1 MKAIRLHLKQS
12 SANYRRE
19 ETVNC
24 RMTYPLPPYS
34 TVIGALHKA
43 CNYTEYHDMAVSIQ
57 GKYSSLQR
65 KLFREDCF
73 LNSLCDD
80 RGILVKMCD
89 SGILSSAYEVAASA
103 IKGQGNSFEKEI
115 TVNVVSR
122 ELLEEYKSLKTLGK
136 RIDEVNK
143 RVKAKKDRLRMMK
156 KDGVS
161 PEKIK
166 SYQAFVKALETRVK
180 NYKQKYYTEPYACFR
195 TLTKAPKCYEL
206 LFDVELIIH
215 IVSDDET
222 MSDIMSNID
231 NLTAIGRGEDFV
243 EIISAEETELDE
255 FSVLSKKRAY
265 ENNTASDKFISYIP
279 LQIVGNRKFVRA
291 GDRTNHLNGTK
302 YLINK
307 NYTVQNKKR
316 IFNKIPVLCTGD
328 YKIRNDCDGV
338 LFDSY
343 NEEIMPVFLV

>member
-34 TVIGALHKA
+34 TVIGAIHKA
-43 CNYTEYHDMAVSIQ
+43 CNYTQYHAMWVSIQ

-73 LNSLCDD
+73 LNILHDD
-80 RGILVKMCD
+80 RGILVKMCNG
-89 SGILSSAYEVAASA
+89 SILSPAYEVVASA
-103 IKGQGNSFEKEI
+103 IKGQGNSFEKEV
-115 TVNVVSR
+115 TVNVVNR
-122 ELLEEYKSLKTLGK
+122 ELLEEYQNLKKLSR

-143 RVKAKKDRLRMMK
+143 RVKAKKDKIKMMK

-161 PEKIK
+161 SEKVK

-180 NYKQKYYTEPYACFR
+180 NYKQTYYTEPYSCFR
-195 TLTKAPKCYEL
+195 TLTKAPRYYEL

-215 IVSDDET
+215 IVSDEET
-222 MSDIMSNID
+222 MCDIMANID

-255 FSVLSKKRAY
+255 LSAY
-265 ENNTASDKFISYIP
+265 DEEDFEAKSEFLYYLPLSILENDSFYLSGALEKN
-279 LQIVGNRKFVRA
+279 
-291 GDRTNHLNGTK
+291 LNGTK
-302 YLINK
+302 YYLNK
-307 NYTVQNKKR
+307 NYTVENKKR
-316 IFNKIPVLCTGD
+316 KFTKIPVLYTGR
-328 YKIRNDCDGV
+328 YEIEFECDGV
-338 LFDSY
+338 LFDKY
-343 NEEIMPVFLV
+343 GDKIFPVFLV

>member
-34 TVIGALHKA
+34 TVIGAVHKA

-73 LNSLCDD
+73 QDGHEDD
-80 RGILVKMCD
+80 RGILVKMCN
-89 SGILSSAYEVAASA
+89 GNLLSPAYEVVASE
-103 IKGQGNSFEKEI
+103 IKDTGNSFEKEI

-122 ELLEEYKSLKTLGK
+122 ELLEEYKSLKKLSR

-143 RVKAKKDRLRMMK
+143 RVKAKKDRLKVM
-156 KDGVS
+156 
-161 PEKIK
+161 
-166 SYQAFVKALETRVK
+166 
-180 NYKQKYYTEPYACFR
+180 
-195 TLTKAPKCYEL
+195 TKAPKCYEL

>member
-34 TVIGALHKA
+34 TVIGAIHKA
-43 CNYTEYHDMAVSIQ
+43 CNYTEYHDMSISIQ

-73 LNSLCDD
+73 LNILHDD
-80 RGILVKMCD
+80 RGILVKMC
-89 SGILSSAYEVAASA
+89 SSSIISPAYEVVASA
-103 IKGQGNSFEKEI
+103 IKGQGNSFEKEV
-115 TVNVVSR
+115 TVNVVNR
-122 ELLEEYKSLKTLGK
+122 ELLEEYQNLKKLSR

-143 RVKAKKDRLRMMK
+143 RVKAKKDKLKVMK

-161 PEKIK
+161 AKKIK
-166 SYQAFVKALETRVK
+166 SYQAFIKGLETRVK
-180 NYKQKYYTEPYACFR
+180 NYKQKYYTEPYSCFR
-195 TLTKAPKCYEL
+195 TLTKAPRYYEL
-206 LFDVELIIH
+206 LFDVELIVH
-215 IVSDDET
+215 IVSDEET
-222 MSDIMSNID
+222 MRDIMENID

-255 FSVLSKKRAY
+255 LSALSKKRAY
-265 ENNTASDKFISYIP
+265 ENNTATDKFISYIP
-279 LQIVGNRKFVRA
+279 LQIVENRKFVRA
-291 GDRTNHLNGTK
+291 GDRTNHFNGTK

-316 IFNKIPVLCTGD
+316 IFDKIPVLCTGD
-328 YKIRNDCDGV
+328 YKIKKDCDGV

-343 NEEIMPVFLV
+343 NEELLPVFLV